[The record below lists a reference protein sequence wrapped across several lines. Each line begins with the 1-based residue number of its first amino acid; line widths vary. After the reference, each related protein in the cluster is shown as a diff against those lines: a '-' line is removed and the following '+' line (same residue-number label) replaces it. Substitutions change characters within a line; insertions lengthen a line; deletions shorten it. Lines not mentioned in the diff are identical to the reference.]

1 MMTKTIL
8 IALIFLLNI
17 NLAEACPAKEKPI
30 ALVIGNS
37 NYHNQLAN
45 LTNPKNDAG
54 DLATTLRMLNFYVF
68 EKYDLTK
75 TDMETAIQEF
85 GSCLKTTKGIG
96 LFYYSGHGM
105 QFRGEN
111 YFIPVDGSDAL
122 DSEAKD
128 FLKHNIFSAE
138 KVLKVMED
146 AKNYAN
152 LIIMDACRNNPYG
165 SKGILMPA
173 GLAKPKSEV
182 QGSIIAYAAAPGKVA
197 YEGKAGNHSPYAKHL
212 IKEITKPKVSITD
225 VFFEI
230 RKGVKRDTLDKQEP
244 EYLSKLDHKIVLNDA
259 DPIKFTVKE
268 CHRSKN
274 ILPPR
279 QAIDILNIST
289 EDNSINYWKFPWQ
302 KEWNLPSE
310 DTLNNFLKS
319 VGSDNTFLNSKDF
332 LELSYKKNN
341 YQYQFTKKSCF

>member
-1 MMTKTIL
+1 MKKTIL
-8 IALIFLLNI
+8 ITLIFLLNL
-17 NLAEACPAKEKPI
+17 NLVEACDTNKKRI

-37 NYHNQLAN
+37 NYQNNLAN
-45 LTNPKNDAG
+45 LTNPKNDAR

-85 GSCLKTTKGIG
+85 GSCLKTTKGVG

-111 YFIPVDGSDAL
+111 YFIPVDGSGAL
-122 DSEAKD
+122 DSKPED

-152 LIIMDACRNNPYG
+152 IIIMDACRDNPYG

-197 YEGKAGNHSPYAKHL
+197 YNGKAGNHSPYAKHL

-230 RKGVKRDTLDKQEP
+230 RKGVKRDTVDKQEP

-259 DPIKFTVKE
+259 DPIEFTVKE
-268 CHRSKN
+268 CYKPKT
-274 ILPPR
+274 ILPLS
-279 QAIDILNIST
+279 QAINIKSISK
-289 EDNSINYWKFPWQ
+289 DNNSINYWKFSWQ
-302 KEWNLPSE
+302 EQWNLPSE
-310 DTLNNFLKS
+310 GALYNFLKS
-319 VGSDNTFLNSKDF
+319 VGSDNTFLKPKDF
-332 LELSYKKNN
+332 LELSENHNN
-341 YQYQFTKKSCF
+341 YQYQFTEKTCF